1 MGSKLVSDSQPR
13 TGVES
18 ENDTTPHS
26 YTETFYEHL
35 PYYLAMGMTLDEFF
49 NQDCT
54 LVKYYRETQ
63 QIKKEQRNQELWLQ
77 GLYIYEALG
86 DMSPVLRAFSKKGTK
101 PLPYPSEPYPITKA
115 EAMVRKER
123 EEQLQA
129 EKVKAKLYAW
139 AAKTNAHFANSTNK
153 EVR

>member
-18 ENDTTPHS
+18 ENDPIPDS
-26 YTETFYEHL
+26 STEIFYKHL
-35 PYYLAMGMTLDEFF
+35 PYYLAMGMTLDEYF
-49 NQDCT
+49 NQDCS
-54 LVKYYRETQ
+54 LVKYYREAQ

-101 PLPYPSEPYPITKA
+101 PLPYPSEPYPVTEA
-115 EAMVRKER
+115 EVMARKNR
-123 EEQLQA
+123 EEKLRA
-129 EKVKAKLYAW
+129 ERMKAKLCAW
-139 AAKTNAHFANSTNK
+139 AAKTNAHFANTK
-153 EVR
+153 T

>member
-18 ENDTTPHS
+18 ENDPIPDS
-26 YTETFYEHL
+26 STEIFYKHL
-35 PYYLAMGMTLDEFF
+35 PYYLAMGMTLDEYF
-49 NQDCT
+49 NQDCS
-54 LVKYYRETQ
+54 LVKYYREAQ

-101 PLPYPSEPYPITKA
+101 PLPYPSEPYPVTEA
-115 EAMVRKER
+115 EVMARKNR
-123 EEQLQA
+123 EEELRA
-129 EKVKAKLYAW
+129 ERMKAKLCAW
-139 AAKTNAHFANSTNK
+139 AAKTNAHFANTK
-153 EVR
+153 T